1 MLSALRGVPL
11 WLPLLFSNPTTILG
25 VPALSPSQPTLFPL
39 FNTNL
44 TDFSDHNGLL
54 ALPLT
59 NSTPSLGSIER
70 WDYSI
75 PSTTLMLRIAG
86 YPPRKI
92 DRFALGRT
100 ILAAQGRIR
109 THIKIN
115 GDGELWEE
123 DDRTSFSPFSSQ
135 LTAPDL

>member
-1 MLSALRGVPL
+1 MLPAIRGVPL
-11 WLPLLFSNPTTILG
+11 WLPLLFSNPTAVLG
-25 VPALSPSQPTLFPL
+25 APALSPSQPTLFPL

-44 TDFSDHNGLL
+44 TDFSDHNGPRT
-54 ALPLT
+54 LPLT

-123 DDRTSFSPFSSQ
+123 DDRTSFAPFSSQ
-135 LTAPDL
+135 LAAPDL